1 MTTFIGKNDIGK
13 STVLDALEI
22 FFNNEAIKIDSNDC
36 NIHSGNA
43 QVTIACDFIEL
54 PSQLV
59 LDSGGKTSLSA
70 EYLTIQ
76 EDTLR
81 VKKKFD
87 CGKAKP
93 SEDVYIVANHLTAV
107 GLNDLLL
114 LKETELQKRIREKGL
129 NRDCL
134 EIPNNYAIS

>member
-59 LDSGGKTSLSA
+59 LDSG
-70 EYLTIQ
+70 
-76 EDTLR
+76 
-81 VKKKFD
+81 
-87 CGKAKP
+87 
-93 SEDVYIVANHLTAV
+93 EDVYIVANHLTAV